1 LAQLQAYSKED
12 AKRTS
17 VSLSR
22 SKENEGMIESLAK
35 ILDSL
40 AKYSWGMIVVCSF
53 ILFVPDEQARKIGII
68 DIRETYKGYL
78 WVGLVFA
85 AAIWISS
92 ISSKINRWIVNKYDK
107 RKRREVIIKRLYA
120 LNLEEKMWIAYCL
133 HHNVQTLHA
142 TQVNS
147 TANSLMNKGIVAGG
161 SGSILSLPFTIV
173 DYVWLYLTEHRDV
186 FLPQGIADNQEFL
199 AEIEEFGR
207 GLTRVY

>member
-1 LAQLQAYSKED
+1 
-12 AKRTS
+12 
-17 VSLSR
+17 
-22 SKENEGMIESLAK
+22 MIESLAK

-53 ILFVPDEQARKIGII
+53 ILFVSDEQARKIGII

-78 WVGLVFA
+78 WVCLVFA
-85 AAIWISS
+85 SAIWISS
-92 ISSKINRWIVNKYDK
+92 LSSKFNKWIVNIYDR

-120 LNLEEKMWIAYCL
+120 LNREEKMWIACCL
-133 HHNVQTLHA
+133 LHNVQTLHA

-173 DYVWLYLTEHRDV
+173 DYVWLYVIEHRDV
-186 FLPQGIADNQEFL
+186 FLPHESADNQEYL
-199 AEIEEFGR
+199 AELEEFGR
-207 GLTRVY
+207 GLTSVY